1 MKTKSIKSKLLLLL
15 LLSISCSFF
24 ILAIY
29 TTNNAYKDKNQNVI
43 EKINNLA
50 QSNAKFVNA
59 YLQSKLTII
68 SSVANITKHID
79 PKEDNYENIINN
91 LILAEKTGEFM
102 SVYSAYDK
110 NGLMIRASK
119 RITISGKDS
128 YNPRVRPWYKQAKY
142 SQKPGISKPYIDS
155 VTNKLVITVFTP
167 FYLNNEFKGVLAAD
181 IFLDTVVDTILNV
194 KIGTKDFAYLISQD
208 GKTLIHKNKDTLNKQ
223 HELFTL
229 IDTSKNNNHATV
241 INNNNTEKLL
251 AYSKI
256 ETTSWFLF
264 IELDKKSIYENINNE
279 LIINIVLYIVLLIFI
294 LCVLYFALIKILA
307 PLKTLE
313 SGLYSF
319 FKYLSGEEKTIHKL
333 NINTND
339 EFGSMASI
347 IDQQMLEVQTN
358 FNQDRDLINDVK
370 KVVNRINEGKL
381 DYQVRENTKNESLN
395 ELKNI
400 LNEMID
406 SLSKNVDKDINEIL
420 LSLQNYSNLN
430 FTNNIKNPTGNIAKG
445 LNDLSDIINLMLQEN
460 ESNGIALDDSSK
472 VLLENVDI
480 LNKASNDTA
489 ASLEETAA
497 SLEEITSTVIS
508 NTHRIDTM
516 SSYSNEL
523 SASIKEGQN
532 LATSTVKAMNEI
544 NEQTNSIA
552 DAITVIDQIAFQTNI
567 LSLNAAVEAATAGE
581 AGKGFAVVAQEVRNL
596 ASRSAEAA
604 REIKDLVANATEK
617 TNNGKKIADDMI
629 QGYSLLNENI
639 TKTSDIIKDISSS
652 SKEQKTSIEQ
662 INNVI
667 NMLDQQT
674 QNNASVASKTHDI
687 ALNTS
692 LIAKEILE
700 TVNQKEFRGKNK

>member
-1 MKTKSIKSKLLLLL
+1 
-15 LLSISCSFF
+15 
-24 ILAIY
+24 
-29 TTNNAYKDKNQNVI
+29 
-43 EKINNLA
+43 
-50 QSNAKFVNA
+50 
-59 YLQSKLTII
+59 
-68 SSVANITKHID
+68 
-79 PKEDNYENIINN
+79 
-91 LILAEKTGEFM
+91 
-102 SVYSAYDK
+102 
-110 NGLMIRASK
+110 
-119 RITISGKDS
+119 
-128 YNPRVRPWYKQAKY
+128 
-142 SQKPGISKPYIDS
+142 
-155 VTNKLVITVFTP
+155 
-167 FYLNNEFKGVLAAD
+167 
-181 IFLDTVVDTILNV
+181 
-194 KIGTKDFAYLISQD
+194 
-208 GKTLIHKNKDTLNKQ
+208 
-223 HELFTL
+223 
-229 IDTSKNNNHATV
+229 
-241 INNNNTEKLL
+241 
-251 AYSKI
+251 
-256 ETTSWFLF
+256 
-264 IELDKKSIYENINNE
+264 
-279 LIINIVLYIVLLIFI
+279 
-294 LCVLYFALIKILA
+294 
-307 PLKTLE
+307 
-313 SGLYSF
+313 
-319 FKYLSGEEKTIHKL
+319 
-333 NINTND
+333 
-339 EFGSMASI
+339 MASI